1 MIGAWW
7 HAQTVRDRRVLVV
20 GAIIVAVLLVWAL
33 AWLPLSRARAG
44 LAVQVAQQRTDLAWM
59 RQALGQA
66 RALDAQGSRGT
77 VARQGMCPVMGTLCL
92 EQLDQLCQGRV
103 DSVVMVHLIPARQAM
118 LSRGSFGPT
127 QAIRR

>member
-1 MIGAWW
+1 MTIN
-7 HAQTVRDRRVLVV
+7 HIQTN
-20 GAIIVAVLLVWAL
+20 I
-33 AWLPLSRARAG
+33 AG
-44 LAVQVAQQRTDLAWM
+44 YESHR
-59 RQALGQA
+59 
-66 RALDAQGSRGT
+66 
-77 VARQGMCPVMGTLCL
+77 L